1 MNNVCKKCKKEMH
14 NEMIKEADRAL
25 KRFTKKLF
33 KKKK

>member
-1 MNNVCKKCKKEMH
+1 MICEKCKKQMH
-14 NEMIKEADRAL
+14 NDMIKEADKAL